1 MIEMKNKIQNIFKI
15 IIIFFII
22 LNIFIPKCKASFWS
36 EIFDGGKEFVNTGKN
51 AIEGSDS
58 DNYID
63 TKEVKNQL
71 DKIYN
76 ILFSLGVALTVI
88 IGAILGIKFMIGSVE
103 EQAKIKDSLFPY
115 LVGCI
120 VIYGSFGIWKLI
132 IEILSVI

>member
-36 EIFDGGKEFVNTGKN
+36 EIFDGGKEFVDTGKN
-51 AIEGSDS
+51 AIEGSDA

>member
-1 MIEMKNKIQNIFKI
+1 MIEMNNKIQNILK
-15 IIIFFII
+15 IIIFFLIV
-22 LNIFIPKCKASFWS
+22 LNIFIPKCKASFWN
-36 EIFDGGKEFVNTGKN
+36 EIFDGGKEFVDTGRN
-51 AIEGSDS
+51 AVESS
-58 DNYID
+58 NANNSID
-63 TKEVKNQL
+63 TEEVKNQL